1 MKNYL
6 IFSVFVL
13 SFYFSNADLV
23 KNVRITRILTPRVA
37 SNGLLILDTGG
48 LNLVLKK
55 EDNQNINQF
64 QLKLTRLNYN
74 TLYTLSCFLY
84 QFENKDSSTPKIGC
98 RTRGLPQGTY
108 KVSPLSTTVNLVVGK
123 AIFLRVI
130 VRINPSEITG
140 TFQITEGNEL
150 YFYDYKAKDE
160 DFEHTGHIE
169 DIEFSLFEPVTGQ
182 VKIYFDNIPIDCFAT
197 KYKLTCNLYAS
208 KFQRVRNRN
217 YLVYTTDS
225 AGNKKRNYFVLPVK
239 ITLNYL

>member
-1 MKNYL
+1 MKDYL
-6 IFSVFVL
+6 IFTVLVL
-13 SFYFSNADLV
+13 SFYFSNAQL
-23 KNVRITRILTPRVA
+23 NVRITRILTPRVA
-37 SNGLLILDTGG
+37 SNGLLILDTSG
-48 LNLVLKK
+48 LNFELRK

-64 QLKLTRLNYN
+64 QLKIIRLNYN
-74 TLYTLSCFLY
+74 TQYTLSCFLY

-98 RTRGLPQGTY
+98 RTKSLPKGTY
-108 KVSPLSTTVNLVVGK
+108 KMSPLSTTVNFVVKGF
-123 AIFLRVI
+123 IFSRLPI
-130 VRINPSEITG
+130 RINPSEVTG
-140 TFQITEGNEL
+140 TFQMTEGYEL

-217 YLVYTTDS
+217 YMVYTTDS
-225 AGNKKRNYFVLPVK
+225 SGNKKTNYFVLPVK